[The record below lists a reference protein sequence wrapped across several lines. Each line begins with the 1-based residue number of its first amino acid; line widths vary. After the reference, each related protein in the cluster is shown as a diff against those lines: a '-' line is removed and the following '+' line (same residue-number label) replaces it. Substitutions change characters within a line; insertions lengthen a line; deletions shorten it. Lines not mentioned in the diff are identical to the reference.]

1 MGIDWFTLAAQV
13 VNFLVLV
20 WLLKRFLYGRI
31 VRAMD
36 DREAEI
42 AGRLSDAAQAR
53 AAAEKEAEQYR
64 AKNRELEEQR
74 DRLLTEMKGEV
85 EARRREMTEAAR
97 AEVEEAQTRW
107 LDALAREREAL
118 VRDLRERVGQ
128 QVLAGVRHAL
138 KELAGVELE
147 REAVNV
153 FLARLRALPV
163 DERDAIAAA
172 IRDSDPAVEIRTA
185 FPLPPEQREEVSQAI
200 RGHLGERADVRFVTA
215 PDLIFGVEMS
225 AHSHR
230 LVWNLD
236 EYLERLEDQFFEEL
250 ESRAG
255 QYAKSR

>member
-1 MGIDWFTLAAQV
+1 MAIDGFTLAAQV

-42 AGRLSDAAQAR
+42 AGRLNDAARTR
-53 AAAEKEAEQYR
+53 AAAEKEEALYR
-64 AKNRELEEQR
+64 TRNRELEEQR
-74 DRLLTEMKGEV
+74 ERLLAQIKADV
-85 EARRREMTEAAR
+85 EAHRREITEAAR
-97 AEVEEAQTRW
+97 TEVEEAQTKW
-107 LDALAREREAL
+107 LDALARERQGL

-128 QVLAGVRHAL
+128 QVLAVVRHAL
-138 KELAGVELE
+138 KELAGAELE

-153 FLARLRALPV
+153 FLMRLRALPG

-172 IRDSDPAVEIRTA
+172 IRESDPAVELRTA
-185 FPLPPEQREEVSQAI
+185 FPLPPEQRERLSGALREQ
-200 RGHLGERADVRFVTA
+200 LDERADVRFVTA

-236 EYLERLEDQFFEEL
+236 EYLERVEDQFFEEL
-250 ESRAG
+250 ESRAN